1 MKGLT
6 GIIYFLILSIVYY
19 SSRIMFVP
27 HLYYVLSMEMVLF
40 QDLFISTFL
49 FKNKYECRAFRKM
62 RRKKKWRARKDYRS
76 LHASPLEYYHRVRW
90 FSASVFTNTC
100 FTKSRSIKRLSNGA
114 CSRYARVIG
123 VSSSG
128 SRTIYS
134 GRPEGEDKDD
144 RNTIW
149 LNEPVTEI
157 SNSHRL
163 LSYLK

>member
-1 MKGLT
+1 
-6 GIIYFLILSIVYY
+6 
-19 SSRIMFVP
+19 
-27 HLYYVLSMEMVLF
+27 
-40 QDLFISTFL
+40 
-49 FKNKYECRAFRKM
+49 M
-62 RRKKKWRARKDYRS
+62 RRKKMARTKDYRS

-90 FSASVFTNTC
+90 FSGSVFTNTC
-100 FTKSRSIKRLSNGA
+100 LPTKSRSIKRLSNGA